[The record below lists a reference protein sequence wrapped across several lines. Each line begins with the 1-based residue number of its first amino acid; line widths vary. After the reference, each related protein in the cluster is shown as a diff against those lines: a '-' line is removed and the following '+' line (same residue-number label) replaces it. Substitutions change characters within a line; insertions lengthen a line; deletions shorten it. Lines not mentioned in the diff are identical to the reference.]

1 MNNLKSV
8 MHLMCLTTLLLLKIT
23 KRYEWKI
30 KIMEGEKTKNINL
43 YFEEKRSFLVTE
55 IMSIYT
61 ATEDLEIKIKCLE
74 LLNKIEG

>member
-1 MNNLKSV
+1 MIIQNKNSV
-8 MHLMCLTTLLLLKIT
+8 EKLINKKVGEIMKF
-23 KRYEWKI
+23 KKDEYI
-30 KIMEGEKTKNINL
+30 KL
-43 YFEEKRSFLVTE
+43 YFEQKRSFLVTE

>member
-1 MNNLKSV
+1 MIIAQMVKKYNRHV
-8 MHLMCLTTLLLLKIT
+8 
-23 KRYEWKI
+23 YERKI
-30 KIMEGEKTKNINL
+30 KVMEGEKTKNINL
-43 YFEEKRSFLVTE
+43 YFEQKRSFLVTE

>member
-1 MNNLKSV
+1 VGIMKF
-8 MHLMCLTTLLLLKIT
+8 K
-23 KRYEWKI
+23 KDEYI
-30 KIMEGEKTKNINL
+30 KL
-43 YFEEKRSFLVTE
+43 YFEQKRSFLVTE

>member
-1 MNNLKSV
+1 MKF
-8 MHLMCLTTLLLLKIT
+8 K
-23 KRYEWKI
+23 KDEYI
-30 KIMEGEKTKNINL
+30 KL
-43 YFEEKRSFLVTE
+43 YFEQIRSFLVTE